1 MKQIV
6 VALLLANV
14 LLASCSNARVNG
26 GDDELFDSR
35 KWGKVIR
42 QEVVVSD
49 FTSIDLSEDFDVVY
63 RQSDE
68 PSVVIEGNEKVVAYH
83 HVEVVD
89 GALVD
94 HKLPDAPR
102 RMPTVRLV
110 VASPMLKSVKLSGA
124 GDIDIK
130 EKVVF
135 ADLDVELSGSGDID
149 IEDMECG
156 SINAVVSGSGDMKI
170 DNAVCANGVS
180 FVLSG
185 SGDINADASCPKL
198 SVEVTGSGDADLTVV
213 CGVIDAAAIGT
224 GNLKLKGTA
233 DVLNRKGR
241 GLASI
246 ETKKLIV
253 GKINLK

>member
-6 VALLLANV
+6 VVLLANV
-14 LLASCSNARVNG
+14 LLASCTNARVNND
-26 GDDELFDSR
+26 DDELFDSH

-68 PSVVIEGNEKVVAYH
+68 PSVVIEGNEKVVAFH

-110 VASPMLKSVKLSGA
+110 VASPMLKTIKLSGA

-130 EKVVF
+130 EKVTF
-135 ADLDVELSGSGDID
+135 ASLNIELSGSGDID
-149 IEDMECG
+149 VEDMECG
-156 SINAVVSGSGDMKI
+156 AISAVVSGSGDMKI
-170 DNAVCANGVS
+170 DNALCTDDVS

-185 SGDINADASCPKL
+185 SGDINADVSCPKL
-198 SVEVTGSGDADLTVV
+198 SIETSGAGDADLTVV
-213 CGVIDAAAIGT
+213 CNVIDATAVGT
-224 GNLKLKGTA
+224 GNLKLEGTA
-233 DVLNRKGR
+233 DVLNRKER

-246 ETKKLIV
+246 ETKKLTV